1 MLRRFI
7 NDMKKYF
14 QYSIVAARASLK
26 AEVAGSYLNWIWWIL
41 EPVCFMLI
49 YTFIFGYVFKS
60 REQYF
65 PIFVYIGLCMWQ
77 FFERTIKQSILLVKK
92 NKSVVTKVYIPKF
105 ILILIRIWV
114 NGFKMLISFAIVIAL
129 MLVYRVPLSWNIF
142 YSIPIMLTMCLFT
155 FGCATF
161 LMHFGV
167 YVADLSNVVNIAM
180 KFFFYLAGIFYNV
193 ETRIETY
200 GELLCKVNPIAF
212 LITSLRQSLIYAMTP
227 GRKLL
232 ILWFLISFVISI
244 FGIRKIYKNENSYVK
259 MI

>member
-1 MLRRFI
+1 MLKRFT
-7 NDMKKYF
+7 NDVKKYF
-14 QYSIVAARASLK
+14 RYSIVAARASLK

-41 EPVCFMLI
+41 EPVCFMMI
-49 YTFIFGYVFKS
+49 YTFIFGHVFKS

-65 PIFVYIGLCMWQ
+65 TIFIYIGLCMWQ

-92 NKSVVTKVYIPKF
+92 NKAVVTKVYIPKF

-114 NGFKMLISFAIVIAL
+114 NGFKMLISFAIVIVL
-129 MLVYRVPLSWNIF
+129 MLAYRVPLSWNVF
-142 YSIPIMLTMCLFT
+142 YSIPIIVTMGLFT

-167 YVADLSNVVNIAM
+167 YVADLSNVMNIVL
-180 KFFFYLAGIFYNV
+180 KFFFYLTGIFYNV
-193 ETRIETY
+193 ETKIENY
-200 GELLCKVNPIAF
+200 GPILCKVNPIAF

-232 ILWFLISFVISI
+232 LLWFAVSLLMSAA
-244 FGIRKIYKNENSYVK
+244 GIRKIYKNENSYVK